1 MNPVQTVLIFDV
13 ETTGLL
19 PKVIPE
25 DLTDMPYI
33 IQLSFA
39 IYDLSNR
46 RIIRT
51 YDAYVKP
58 PIHVT
63 ISEKITEIT
72 GITQQ
77 HVNKHGQNICDV
89 LFQLYEA
96 YTTVDMVVAHN
107 LEFDSRMVTLEA
119 RRNLSVLPNEI
130 KPFITWMFQP
140 NYCRMSCMELFCTM
154 QTSIE
159 ICSIKKTNM
168 RGKQYNKFPKLVELY
183 QQLFEKTP
191 ENLHNSM
198 VDVLVCLRCFLKL
211 KYNIHLTDKEFDM
224 HISQII

>member
-19 PKVIPE
+19 PKVLPE

-39 IYDLSNR
+39 VYDLTHH
-46 RIIRT
+46 IILET

-58 PIHVT
+58 PKGVIV
-63 ISEKITEIT
+63 SEKITEIT
-72 GITQQ
+72 GITQK
-77 HVNKHGQNICDV
+77 HVEKHGQNICDV
-89 LFQLYEA
+89 LLKLYTA
-96 YTTVDMVVAHN
+96 YTSVDMVVAHN
-107 LEFDSRMVTLEA
+107 LDFDSRMVTLEA
-119 RRNLSVLPNEI
+119 KRNVSRLPFDVN
-130 KPFITWMFQP
+130 PFITWMFQP
-140 NYCRMSCMELFCTM
+140 QYCRMTCMELFCTM
-154 QTSIE
+154 QTSVE
-159 ICSIKKTNM
+159 LCSIKKTSS

-198 VDVLVCLRCFLKL
+198 VDVLVCLRCFLKI

-224 HISQII
+224 HISQVL